1 MDLYRFN
8 LIQLADT
15 VSEQIWNE
23 VQNWKMFERDT
34 LGKQLVRAADSISAN
49 LSEAYGRYTYPDRR
63 RFTYYARG
71 SLCETTNWLDKAIR
85 RKLITEEAGN
95 ELLAELTNLSFKI
108 NYYIKILAKQTS
120 EKD

>member
-1 MDLYRFN
+1 MDLYKFN

-23 VQNWKMFERDT
+23 VHSWKMFERDT

-108 NYYIKILAKQTS
+108 NYYIKSLAKQTS

>member
-23 VQNWKMFERDT
+23 VHNWKMFERDT

-108 NYYIKILAKQTS
+108 NYYIKSLAKQTS

>member
-1 MDLYRFN
+1 
-8 LIQLADT
+8 LADT

-85 RKLITEEAGN
+85 RKLITEESGN

-108 NYYIKILAKQTS
+108 NYYIKSLAKQTS

>member
-23 VQNWKMFERDT
+23 VHNWKMFERDT

-85 RKLITEEAGN
+85 RKLITEESGN

-108 NYYIKILAKQTS
+108 NYYIKSLAKQTS